1 MNSKKN
7 LSKLSR
13 AKSHR
18 NSLKRNLLN
27 NLVLYEHMTTTK
39 AKSKLVLAEFD
50 RVINIAKK
58 EDRYFAEKQ
67 LRNIL
72 FDKSAVLK
80 AVEVLAKRFKDSN
93 NGFVRSYKLGRRK
106 GDNAEMVKLMLKGY
120 EFKNIGK
127 SMSSKTKSKQ
137 KTSKPNKSSQG
148 TINAKTTKNMSS
160 QVASAGMQGKSNT
173 RSGL

>member
-58 EDRYFAEKQ
+58 EDRYLAEKQ
-67 LRNIL
+67 LKNIL

-80 AVEVLAKRFKDSN
+80 AIEVLAKRFKHSN
-93 NGFVRSYKLGRRK
+93 NGFIKVYKLGRRQ
-106 GDNAEMVKLMLKGY
+106 GDNAEMVKLMIKGY
-120 EFKNIGK
+120 EHKDIGK
-127 SMSSKTKSKQ
+127 VMAGKSKIKK
-137 KTSKPNKSSQG
+137 KTSKLNKSSQTAMG
-148 TINAKTTKNMSS
+148 TKNVNISS
-160 QVASAGMQGKSNT
+160 QVANTGMQGKSNT